1 MNVIK
6 QIRNKCVVENDVY
19 GAILDI
25 IEQVYK
31 IDLSNFAA
39 ILFHIKRNAA
49 RWENDIDGPNDL
61 EILQNKFKE
70 MNK

>member
-6 QIRNKCVVENDVY
+6 QIRNKRIVENDVY

-31 IDLSNFAA
+31 IDLSNFGA
-39 ILFHIKRNAA
+39 ILFHIKKNTA

-61 EILQNKFKE
+61 EIFQSKFKE
-70 MNK
+70 MNT